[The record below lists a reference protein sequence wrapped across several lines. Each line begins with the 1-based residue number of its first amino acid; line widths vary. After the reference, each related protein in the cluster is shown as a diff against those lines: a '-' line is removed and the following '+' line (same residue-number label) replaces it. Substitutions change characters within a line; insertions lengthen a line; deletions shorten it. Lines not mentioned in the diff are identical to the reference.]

1 MSESPQIKKDKTK
14 IGETT
19 FIWGSRT
26 YIMGVVNVTP
36 DSFSGDGLNT
46 DINAIRKQAQD
57 FQDFGAD
64 IIDIGGESTRPP
76 HLYEDS
82 KPVSLQ
88 EELSRVIPVVQVLS
102 QELRTPISVDTYKSE
117 VAEEAIKAGASMI
130 NDVWGLQKD
139 SKMSKVISEQKI
151 PVVLMHNQNHTRYND
166 LIPDIIGRLKELTSM
181 AIDAGI
187 EPHNIILDPG
197 IGFGKSV
204 EQNLEILRQLKEFKQ
219 LNQPLLLGTSRKSTI
234 GHVLNLPIQDRL
246 EGTAATVAISISK
259 GADIVRVHDV
269 KEMSRVS
276 KMSDAIVRGW
286 KQK

>member
-1 MSESPQIKKDKTK
+1 MSESLQIKNHKTK

-19 FIWGSRT
+19 FVWGSRT

-36 DSFSGDGLNT
+36 DSFSGEGLNT
-46 DINAIRKQAQD
+46 NINAIRKKARD
-57 FQDFGAD
+57 FQELGAD
-64 IIDIGGESTRPP
+64 IIDVGGESTRPP
-76 HLYEDS
+76 DLYEDS
-82 KPVSLQ
+82 KPVSLK
-88 EELSRVIPVVQVLS
+88 EEFSRVIPVVQVLS
-102 QELRTPISVDTYKSE
+102 QELSIPISVDTYKSE
-117 VAEEAIKAGASMI
+117 VAEAAIEAGASMI

-139 SKMSKVISEQKI
+139 SKMSKIVSEQKI

-197 IGFGKSV
+197 IGFGKSI

-219 LNQPLLLGTSRKSTI
+219 LNKPLLLGTSRKSTI
-234 GHVLNLPIQDRL
+234 GQVLNLPIQDRL

-259 GADIVRVHDV
+259 GVDIVRVHDV

>member
-1 MSESPQIKKDKTK
+1 MSESPQIKKGKTK

-19 FIWGSRT
+19 FIWGART

-57 FQDFGAD
+57 FQEFGAD

-117 VAEEAIKAGASMI
+117 VAEAAIKAGASMI

-139 SKMSKVISEQKI
+139 SKMSKVVSEQKI

-204 EQNLEILRQLKEFKQ
+204 EQNLEILRHLKEFKQ

>member
-14 IGETT
+14 IGKTT

-36 DSFSGDGLNT
+36 DSFSGDGLYT
-46 DINAIRKQAQD
+46 DINAIRKQAQG
-57 FQDFGAD
+57 FQEFGAD

-82 KPVSLQ
+82 KSVSL
-88 EELSRVIPVVQVLS
+88 EEEFSRVIPVVQVLS
-102 QELRTPISVDTYKSE
+102 QELRIPISVDTYKSE
-117 VAEEAIKAGASMI
+117 VAEAAIKAGASMI

-139 SKMSKVISEQKI
+139 SKMSQVISEQKI
-151 PVVLMHNQNHTRYND
+151 PVVLMHNQNHTRYNN
-166 LIPDIIGRLKELTSM
+166 LIPEIIERLKELTSI

-197 IGFGKSV
+197 IGFGKNV
-204 EQNLEILRQLKEFKQ
+204 GQNLEILRQLKEFEQ
-219 LNQPLLLGTSRKSTI
+219 LKKPLLIGTSRKSTI
-234 GHVLNLPIQDRL
+234 GHVLNLPIQERI
-246 EGTAATVAISISK
+246 EGTAATVALSISG

-269 KEMSRVS
+269 KAMSRVS
-276 KMSDAIVRGW
+276 QMSDAIIRGW
-286 KQK
+286 NQK